1 MALEVEL
8 KAHIS
13 DPASLLEQLRER
25 KHLCEHPID
34 RFDTYLY
41 SEKADRT
48 IRLRREGVT
57 LLVTTKERSTEAG
70 IEVNKEYEFS
80 ADATAEE
87 ELIQFFSRLGYTVEL
102 TKQKV
107 GFGFTQDATDLLP
120 ALLIEVCE
128 VAPLGWFVELE
139 YVVGDERILAHA
151 KRGLLEALDS
161 LKIARS
167 AIESRPYATLLCQ

>member
-8 KAHIS
+8 KAHIN
-13 DPASLLEQLRER
+13 DPASLLGQLREHN
-25 KHLCEHPID
+25 HLCEHPID

-48 IRLRREGVT
+48 IRLRREGAS
-57 LLVTTKERSTEAG
+57 LLVTTKERNTEAR
-70 IEVNKEYEFS
+70 IEVNQEYEFS
-80 ADATAEE
+80 TDATAEE
-87 ELIQFFSRLGYTVEL
+87 ELIQFFSSLEYAVVL
-102 TKQKV
+102 TKQKA
-107 GFGFTQDATDLLP
+107 GFGFTSSATDLLP

-139 YVVGDERILAHA
+139 YVVADERVLVHA
-151 KRGLLEALDS
+151 KRGLLEALDR